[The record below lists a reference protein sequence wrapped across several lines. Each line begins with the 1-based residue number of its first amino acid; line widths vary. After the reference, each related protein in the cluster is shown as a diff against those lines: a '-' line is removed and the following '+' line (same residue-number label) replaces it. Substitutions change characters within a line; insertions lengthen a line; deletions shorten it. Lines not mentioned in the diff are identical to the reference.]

1 MHWKFF
7 EYRSRTLYCSR
18 DDFIECNPIRQVDM
32 VRITRIHTGG
42 GDGGETSLLDGERV
56 GKDHPRV
63 AFYGTIDEVNS
74 QIGTVRMELNR
85 IEKIAPDGGQ
95 KTNLIRAAELA
106 DKRLGIIQQE
116 LFDIGGECSCTPG
129 KLPEMMEVISE
140 QQCERLVE
148 EMNEWIEDLEPL
160 ESFIIPTGSPPVATL
175 HVARCVT
182 RRAERDACGL
192 RSIEGEDAVRAEII
206 SYLNRLS
213 DWLFVLGRWIAVK
226 TEEEEV
232 LWMPLGKRNA

>member
-7 EYRSRTLYCSR
+7 ELRPHTLHCCR
-18 DDFIECNPIRQVDM
+18 DDFIEGNPIRQVDM
-32 VRITRIHTGG
+32 FRITRVHTGG

-56 GKDHPRV
+56 GKDHHRV

-74 QIGTVRMELNR
+74 QVGAVRMELNR

-106 DKRLGIIQQE
+106 NKRLGIIQQV
-116 LFDIGGECSCTPG
+116 LFDIGGECSCA
-129 KLPEMMEVISE
+129 PEKIPKIMGLISE
-140 QQCERLVE
+140 QQCDRLVE

-160 ESFIIPTGSPPVATL
+160 ESFIIPTGSPPVANL
-175 HVARCVT
+175 HIARCVT
-182 RRAERDACGL
+182 RRAERNACGI
-192 RSIEGEDAVRAEII
+192 RSIEGEDAVRGEVI

-226 TEEEEV
+226 TGEEEV
-232 LWMPLGKRNA
+232 LWTPLGKRDA